1 MAMGYKIEYIST
13 FHIDVL
19 SVVKFLTEYPMKA
32 ARIFAKIDQI
42 LSHLGDMPEMYPVYQ
57 DVPAFRF
64 ITVEDY
70 LVFYKIEKQNRII
83 EIHRLIYG
91 RMDIPKHMQD

>member
-1 MAMGYKIEYIST
+1 MEFLIEYP
-13 FHIDVL
+13 V
-19 SVVKFLTEYPMKA
+19 KA
-32 ARIFAKIDQI
+32 ARIFAKIDRA
-42 LSHLGDMPEMYPVYQ
+42 LGNLRKMPEMYPVYQ

-70 LVFYKIEKQNRII
+70 LVFYKVEKQNKII

-91 RMDIPKHMQD
+91 RMDIPKQMEYNC